1 MNYISTKPKI
11 TFSQFAELE
20 KQLDIRIGLIVGAE
34 RVPKSF
40 GLKLTVIFGPLIE
53 DHQHT
58 AFTNLG
64 KDHEPE
70 ALIGLFAPFL
80 LNMEPSEI
88 KGVMSEVMILAK
100 PNADNTF
107 SLGTTIL

>member
-1 MNYISTKPKI
+1 MNTKLTKPTI
-11 TFSQFAELE
+11 TYDQFNELSG
-20 KQLDIRIGLIVGAE
+20 QLDIRIGQIVDAE

-40 GLKLTVIFGPLIE
+40 GLKLTVSFGPSGE
-53 DHQHT
+53 TKT

-64 KDHEPE
+64 KDNEPE
-70 ALIGLFAPFL
+70 GLIGLLAPFL

-107 SLGTTIL
+107 SMGTTIL

>member
-1 MNYISTKPKI
+1 MSIKLIKPTI
-11 TFSQFAELE
+11 TYDQFGELE
-20 KQLDIRIGLIVGAE
+20 KQLDIRIGQIVDAE

-40 GLKLTVIFGPLIE
+40 GLKLTVSFGPSGE
-53 DHQHT
+53 TKT

-64 KDHEPE
+64 KDNEPE
-70 ALIGLFAPFL
+70 ELIGLLAPFL

-107 SLGTTIL
+107 SIGTTIL

>member
-1 MNYISTKPKI
+1 MSSTLTKPTI
-11 TFSQFAELE
+11 TYDQFGALSS
-20 KQLDIRIGLIVGAE
+20 QLDIRIGQIVDAE

-40 GLKLTVIFGPLIE
+40 GLKLTVSFGPSGE
-53 DHQHT
+53 TKT

-70 ALIGLFAPFL
+70 ALIGLLAPFL
-80 LNMEPSEI
+80 LNMEPSEL

-107 SLGTTIL
+107 SIGTTIL

>member
-1 MNYISTKPKI
+1 MSTTLTKPTI
-11 TFSQFAELE
+11 TYDQFGELSG
-20 KQLDIRIGLIVGAE
+20 QLDIRIGQIVDAE

-40 GLKLTVIFGPLIE
+40 GLKLTVSFGPSGE
-53 DHQHT
+53 TKT

-64 KDHEPE
+64 KDNEPE
-70 ALIGLFAPFL
+70 ALIGLLAPFL

-107 SLGTTIL
+107 SMGTTIL